1 MALPQTTKQQQ
12 REPQPDLT
20 PVEGGKSKTLG
31 WIGWS
36 VVGALLLAVATLVGQ
51 VIQTGDG
58 DGSSDQAELA
68 RHLRIGGQVADIEDG
83 FDIAEGNRFMRYAP
97 AQSDSSHEEAESG
110 RFQSLAPAETVSEN
124 GSFETN
130 EYRRMQQL
138 AP

>member
-51 VIQTGDG
+51 VIQTG
-58 DGSSDQAELA
+58 AELA

-97 AQSDSSHEEAESG
+97 AQSDSSHEEAEFG